1 MAPDESTYAVLDYLG
16 LTTHKAEYEKVAR
29 SLSYIK
35 RTFKVKEEFK
45 LNQIMRP
52 LAVEQNNR
60 KWLRTLLSKMVER
73 GYLYRPS
80 SKKYAK
86 AYDSFANWLSVAH
99 GKIDVIENSVQEAP
113 AKQSFKAPEQQ
124 PPTAPQ

>member
-1 MAPDESTYAVLDYLG
+1 MAVADENVFAVLDYLG
-16 LTTHKAEYEKVAR
+16 LTTHKAEYQKVAQA
-29 SLSYIK
+29 LSYIK

-45 LNQIMRP
+45 LNQIMKP

-60 KWLRTLLSKMVER
+60 KWLRTLLSKLVER

-80 SKKYAK
+80 SKKYSK

-99 GKIDVIENSVQEAP
+99 GKIDQLENSDQAP
-113 AKQSFKAPEQQ
+113 AQLPVQ
-124 PPTAPQ
+124 